1 MSKIIIKNNIWGRYD
16 YITLCI
22 DDEIYYL
29 KPESEISVE
38 VYNNKIP
45 IEFSIYFSKRK
56 KFLLEIEE
64 GNEIYLKLNF
74 NKYFVIYCLLNII
87 IFLLFAVI
95 ILLTYIYSNLEIIRF
110 FFFPLYVIFFAYW
123 WFFKGT
129 IFIDLIEN
137 DNRTR
142 NYTVYRI
149 SRKP

>member
-1 MSKIIIKNNIWGRYD
+1 MSKIIIKNNTWGRYD

-56 KFLLEIEE
+56 KILLEIEE

-74 NKYFVIYCLLNII
+74 NKYFVIYCLLSLI
-87 IFLLFAVI
+87 IFLLFGI
-95 ILLTYIYSNLEIIRF
+95 TILLINIYPNLEIVIF
-110 FFFPLYVIFFAYW
+110 FFFSLYIIFFGCW

-137 DNRTR
+137 DNGTR
-142 NYTVYRI
+142 N
-149 SRKP
+149 